1 MGWCIKSN
9 NGLLAAV
16 AIGTISLLTAC
27 TADPPTSDSSP
38 TSPPPSSPP
47 IPSPSPTVTPS
58 VTPSVTA
65 SPSSTPSPTGAK
77 SAATQQTEEKLRKTL
92 TEAESLVVQS
102 VTCPSSIEFQVGK
115 TYDCQV
121 ASSVGSFT
129 VAIDI
134 KDQKGDFKWATK
146 GLLVLSKLEEYIQ
159 KSTNEKGGGDVQVTC
174 DGKVRLA
181 KPGDEFQC
189 KVTDAK
195 GQSRIAKVT
204 VQDEQG
210 NVFFTLL

>member
-1 MGWCIKSN
+1 MVWCIKPN
-9 NGLLAAV
+9 HRLLAAF
-16 AIGTISLLTAC
+16 ATGIMSLLTAC
-27 TADPPTSDSSP
+27 TEAPPTSDSSP
-38 TSPPPSSPP
+38 TSPAPSSPP
-47 IPSPSPTVTPS
+47 IASPSPTTTPS
-58 VTPSVTA
+58 ATPSAPTSPSPSA
-65 SPSSTPSPTGAK
+65 SPSGAK

-92 TEAESLVVQS
+92 TEAGEVAVQS
-102 VTCPSSIEFQVGK
+102 VTCPSPIEFQVSK
-115 TYDCQV
+115 TYACQV

-129 VAIDI
+129 VTIDI

-159 KSTNEKGGGDVQVTC
+159 KSTKEKGGGDVQVTC

-189 KVTDAK
+189 KVTDTK